1 MERYHAPPG
10 GTSPSGINP
19 AGAIT
24 GYYNDAGFLD
34 HGFLRARDG
43 TFTEFDAPGAVSTTP
58 SSINPA
64 GAITGSYWDASGV
77 HGFLRIGTEISLSA
91 TSLTFPAQN
100 VGTTIARVI
109 VVTNH
114 GSVPVSVTSVAA
126 TGDFRATRLCAR
138 RFRPMAGARRTSC
151 SNLPKPACARAC

>member
-10 GTSPSGINP
+10 GTSPSG
-19 AGAIT
+19 
-24 GYYNDAGFLD
+24 
-34 HGFLRARDG
+34 
-43 TFTEFDAPGAVSTTP
+43 
-58 SSINPA
+58 INPA

-91 TSLTFPAQN
+91 TSLSFPAQN

-114 GSVPVSVTSVAA
+114 GSVPVYWTGVAA
-126 TGDFRATRLCAR
+126 SRDLRDTELCSCAPPNCNCLFFVVSSPTETGL
-138 RFRPMAGARRTSC
+138 RTG
-151 SNLPKPACARAC
+151 